1 MTVMP
6 KLPVSDELL
15 EALERLKRDD
25 DSIEDVIWNLLE
37 RELSEETLRA
47 IEESRAQA
55 RRGETVSLDEYERRR
70 GL

>member
-15 EALERLKRDD
+15 EALESLKRDD

-37 RELSEETLRA
+37 RLRA

-55 RRGETVSLDEYERRR
+55 RRGETVSLDEYERTR

>member
-1 MTVMP
+1 MTVM
-6 KLPVSDELL
+6 LPVSDELL

-55 RRGETVSLDEYERRR
+55 RRGETVSLDECERAR